1 MHKLPYCDIC
11 VDMHIV
17 RSKFKAKSGKVYETV
32 LLRESYR
39 EGSKVKKR
47 TVGNLTNCSEQ
58 EVAAIEL
65 ALKHKGS
72 LLDLE
77 NSQNRPKIKEGLS
90 VGGVWVIYEMA
101 QRLGIVDA
109 LGDDRQ
115 GQLAL
120 WQIIARVL
128 EQGSRLSAV
137 RLAQTYAIASTI
149 GLKKG
154 FNEEDLYGNLA
165 WLCQNQAQIE
175 DKIFSLKSKKS
186 PPPNLFL
193 YDVTSSYLEGDHND
207 LAEWGYNRDK
217 KKGKKQI
224 VIGLLAAENGTPV
237 ATEVFKGST
246 QDTSTFASQI
256 QKCKER
262 FNCEKVTL
270 VGDRGMIKKGQIR
283 DLKKHGFHYIT
294 AITKSQIE
302 TLVKRDVV
310 QYSLFDDNLIE
321 VEDEGIRY
329 IFRRNP
335 IRAAEI
341 AKSRSSK
348 QQSVENLVKIQN
360 AYLKDHPRAKV
371 ETALKK
377 IEAKINRLN
386 IKTWLAITV
395 QNRVLTLSIDDE
407 AIAEGSKLDGCYVIK
422 TDLLIAD
429 IEAQI
434 IHDRYKDLAMVES
447 AFRTVK
453 SDLEVRPVYVRTEE
467 NTRGHVLV
475 VMLAYMIVR
484 ELDKAW
490 RGLYLTVEEGLH
502 SLSTLT
508 TLEISYDKERTFQEI
523 AEPRDQNKRML
534 EALSLSLPKILPMNH
549 ARVVTKKPRRKSAA
563 KI

>member
-1 MHKLPYCDIC
+1 
-11 VDMHIV
+11 MHIV

-39 EGSKVKKR
+39 EGKKVKKR
-47 TVGNLTNCSEQ
+47 TVANLTNCSKQ
-58 EVAAIEL
+58 EIAAIEF
-65 ALKHKGS
+65 AFRYKGN
-72 LLDLE
+72 LTDLE
-77 NSQNRPKIKEGLS
+77 YSQNKPTIKEGLS
-90 VGGVWVIYEMA
+90 VGGVWVIYEIA

-109 LGDDRQ
+109 LGHNRQ

-154 FNEEDLYGNLA
+154 FNEEDLYANLS
-165 WLCQNQAQIE
+165 WLCQNQPQIE
-175 DKIFSLKSKKS
+175 DKIFFLKSKDT
-186 PPPNLFL
+186 PPNLFL
-193 YDVTSSYLEGDHND
+193 YDVTSSYLEGDHNA

-224 VIGLLAAENGTPV
+224 VIGLLTGEDGTPV
-237 ATEVFKGST
+237 TTEVFKGNT
-246 QDTSTFASQI
+246 QDTSSFASQI

-262 FNCEKVTL
+262 FKCENVTL
-270 VGDRGMIKKGQIR
+270 VGDRGMIKSGQIR
-283 DLKKHGFHYIT
+283 DLQKHGFHYIT
-294 AITKSQIE
+294 AITKAQIE
-302 TLVKRDVV
+302 KLIKNDIV
-310 QYSLFDDNLIE
+310 QYSLFDENLVE
-321 VEDEGIRY
+321 VEDEGVRY

-348 QQSVENLVKIQN
+348 QQSVENLVKAQN
-360 AYLKDHPRAKV
+360 TYLEDHPKAKV

-377 IEAKINRLN
+377 INAKINRLN
-386 IKTWLAITV
+386 LKACLAINA
-395 QNRVLTLSIDDE
+395 QDRVLTINIDHDAVME
-407 AIAEGSKLDGCYVIK
+407 ESKLDGCYVIK
-422 TDLLIAD
+422 TDLSSANVK
-429 IEAQI
+429 AQNV
-434 IHDRYKDLAMVES
+434 HDRYKDLAMVES

-467 NTRGHVLV
+467 NTRGHVLI

-490 RGLYLTVEEGLH
+490 KQLYLTVEEGLR

-508 TLEISYDKERTFQEI
+508 MLEVSYDKERTFQEI

-534 EALSLSLPKILPMNH
+534 DALNISLPKILPMNH
-549 ARVVTKKPRRKSAA
+549 VRVVTKKPRRKSAV

>member
-1 MHKLPYCDIC
+1 
-11 VDMHIV
+11 MHIV

-39 EGSKVKKR
+39 EGKKVKKR

-58 EVAAIEL
+58 EIAAIEL
-65 ALKHKGS
+65 ALRHKGN
-72 LLDLE
+72 LTDLE
-77 NSQNRPKIKEGLS
+77 CSQNKPTIKEGLS
-90 VGGVWVIYEMA
+90 VGGVWVIREMA
-101 QRLGIVDA
+101 QRLGIIDA
-109 LGDDRQ
+109 LGHNRQ

-137 RLAQTYAIASTI
+137 RLAKTYAIASTI
-149 GLKKG
+149 SLKKG
-154 FNEEDLYGNLA
+154 FNEKGLYANLS
-165 WLCQNQAQIE
+165 WLCHNQAQIE
-175 DKIFSLKSKKS
+175 DKIFSLKSKET
-186 PPPNLFL
+186 PPNLFL
-193 YDVTSSYLEGDHND
+193 YDVTSSYLEGDHNA
-207 LAEWGYNRDK
+207 LGEWGYNRDK

-224 VIGLLAAENGTPV
+224 VIGLLTGEDGTPV
-237 ATEVFKGST
+237 TTEVFKGNT
-246 QDTSTFASQI
+246 QDTSSFASQI

-262 FNCEKVTL
+262 FKCEKVTL
-270 VGDRGMIKKGQIR
+270 VGDRGMIKSGQIR
-283 DLKKHGFHYIT
+283 DLEKHGFHYIT

-302 TLVKRDVV
+302 TLIKKNLI
-310 QYSLFDDNLIE
+310 QYSLFDDNLVE
-321 VEDEGIRY
+321 VENEGVRY

-335 IRAAEI
+335 IRAVEI

-348 QQSVENLVKIQN
+348 QQSVENLVKAQN
-360 AYLKDHPRAKV
+360 TYLEDHPKAKV

-377 IEAKINRLN
+377 INAKINRLN
-386 IKTWLAITV
+386 LKAWLAINA
-395 QNRVLTLSIDDE
+395 QERVLTINIDHNTVME
-407 AIAEGSKLDGCYVIK
+407 ESRLDGCYVIK
-422 TDLLIAD
+422 TDLPSTNVK
-429 IEAQI
+429 AQDV
-434 IHDRYKDLAMVES
+434 HERYKDLAMVES

-490 RGLYLTVEEGLH
+490 RQLYLTVEEGLR

-508 TLEISYDKERTFQEI
+508 MLEVSYDKERTFQEI

-534 EALSLSLPKILPMNH
+534 DALNISLPKILPMNH
-549 ARVVTKKPRRKSAA
+549 ARVVTKKPRRKSAL

>member
-1 MHKLPYCDIC
+1 
-11 VDMHIV
+11 MHIV

-32 LLRESYR
+32 LLQESYR
-39 EGSKVKKR
+39 EGNKVKKR
-47 TVGNLTNCSEQ
+47 TIGNLTNCSEQ

-72 LLDLE
+72 LPDLE
-77 NSQNRPKIKEGLS
+77 YTQNKPTIKEGLS

-149 GLKKG
+149 GFKKG

-165 WLCQNQAQIE
+165 WLCQKQTQIE
-175 DKIFSLKSKKS
+175 DKIFSLKSKN
-186 PPPNLFL
+186 PPNLFL

-224 VIGLLAAENGTPV
+224 VIGLLAAEDGTPV
-237 ATEVFKGST
+237 AAEVFRGNT

-262 FNCEKVTL
+262 FKCEKVTL

-294 AITKSQIE
+294 AITKAQIE
-302 TLVKRDVV
+302 TLVKRNVV

-321 VEDEGIRY
+321 VEDEGVRY

-348 QQSVENLVKIQN
+348 QQSVENLVKTQN

-377 IEAKINRLN
+377 IQAKINRLN
-386 IKTWLAITV
+386 LKTWLAITA
-395 QNRVLTLSIDDE
+395 QNRVLTVKIDDE
-407 AIAEGSKLDGCYVIK
+407 AIAEASKLDGCYIIK
-422 TDLLIAD
+422 TDLLSAD
-429 IEAQI
+429 IEAQT

-490 RGLYLTVEEGLH
+490 RGLYLTVEEGLR

-508 TLEISYDKERTFQEI
+508 MLEVSYDKERTFQEI

-534 EALSLSLPKILPMNH
+534 ETLSISLPKILPMNH
-549 ARVVTKKPRRKSAA
+549 ARVVTKKPRRKSALNT
-563 KI
+563 